1 MKIYNSDREL
11 VEVDGVSFLVI
22 TLEPGELVQV
32 GAAKVMVR
40 RVKGK
45 SVRLLIAA
53 PEDLVV
59 RREKLVQD
67 L

>member
-1 MKIYNSDREL
+1 VKIYNSDREL

>member
-1 MKIYNSDREL
+1 MRVYESDREL
-11 VEVDGVSFLVI
+11 VEVDGVRFLVL
-22 TLEPGELVQV
+22 TLEPGELAHV

-53 PEDLVV
+53 PEELVV

-67 L
+67 